1 MAKSFKH
8 AVDKIKPLLTED
20 IFQIPIEQKG
30 NISFPLFLKEELNK
44 YIDKFEKILN
54 PIIEENVDFE
64 SFKKG
69 IILDKIKQFSNSL
82 VESINL
88 YYQGKIFESIEL
100 FNNSLKEI
108 LFNEINTSYKIDVGT
123 KFYRARKDNESHF
136 TTTDLFHIKLEDRVY
151 VTTKRYSIPGFPAL
165 YLGESTY
172 VCWEEFDRTKFKS
185 LWFSKFR
192 NTVDLNIILIERLED
207 FLTEIEKISKDF
219 QLTYILRYL
228 VTFPLSIACSIKVKK
243 TNANFKPEYVIPQ
256 LLLQYVSKD
265 DNFDGIKFPSTK
277 VNYSK
282 LKNVPSYNF
291 VFPIKSKKEEGF
303 CDFLTN
309 AFELTE
315 PTSLEIEEVI
325 DNPHKQNSVHGF
337 NTYNED
343 KYFEII
349 EGLKTIYDSSAFGK
363 IERRLGTRELKK
375 IINDL

>member
-1 MAKSFKH
+1 MAKSFKE
-8 AVDKIKPLLTED
+8 AVDKIKPLLTEE
-20 IFQIPIEQKG
+20 IFKIPIEQKG
-30 NISFPLFLKEELNK
+30 NNSFPVFLKEELDRYVK
-44 YIDKFEKILN
+44 VFEKTIN
-54 PIIEENVDFE
+54 PIIEEYVEFE
-64 SFKKG
+64 SLDKG
-69 IILDKIKQFSNSL
+69 IILNKIKQFSNSL
-82 VESINL
+82 LVSVNL
-88 YYQGKIFESIEL
+88 HYQGKVFESIEI
-100 FNNSLKEI
+100 FNNSLKGI
-108 LFNEINTSYKIDVGT
+108 LFEEINTSDKIVAGR

-136 TTTDLFHIKLEDRVY
+136 TSADLFHIKFEDRIH

-172 VCWEEFDRTKFKS
+172 VCWEEFDRTKFRS
-185 LWFSKFR
+185 LWFSKFK
-192 NTVDLNIILIERLED
+192 NIVDLKIILIERLED
-207 FLTEIEKISKDF
+207 FLTEIEKVSKDF
-219 QLTYILRYL
+219 QLTFILRYL
-228 VTFPLSIACSIKVKK
+228 VTFPLSIACSIKVKN

-291 VFPIKSKKEEGF
+291 VFPIKTNNEKGY
-303 CDFLTN
+303 CDFLTS

-325 DNPHKQNSVHGF
+325 DNPHKQNNVHGYT
-337 NTYNED
+337 TYNEE

-363 IERRLGTRELKK
+363 IEKRLNARDTKK
-375 IINDL
+375 ISNE